1 MGNKPNFVVI
11 ILDTLRAADVGC
23 YGNEYIQTP
32 HMDALARQSVR
43 FSRAYPESLPT
54 IPVRRALHTG
64 RRAYPFRNYK
74 HLKWGTVCL
83 PGWQPID
90 EAEDTLAENLASAGY
105 QTGFVCT
112 TQHCWN
118 PGFNFQRG
126 FWQWNFVRGY
136 SGEDRWNSPF
146 AVPRE
151 ALSRYGDPDA
161 LLKEPHDGGGAPMVL
176 ANRGVTMIDEETA
189 TAQAFRWA
197 ARFLTDNREVP
208 FYLLIDSFAP
218 HEPWEAPEKY
228 YRMYGDPNYKGKK
241 HLAAHYGPAEG
252 YLPEEIGYMRANYRG
267 LVTHVDHWLGI
278 FMETLNKTG
287 LAEKTT
293 VLLISDHGTNFGENS
308 RNVIGKP
315 SNSMYPD
322 LMRVPLLVKMPGK
335 HSAGTL
341 CHELV
346 YNLDLTAT
354 IYDLAGIES
363 PHGISGQS
371 LRPLCGGKGAWK
383 RRKYITCRYANS
395 LCYLDDS
402 IWALGEI
409 NGQFQEVFGLKRDPE
424 CRSPLIRRDAQR
436 HWERAWKRLLNDA
449 GGDFPDYQDSQKT
462 DALGRSE

>member
-23 YGNEYIQTP
+23 YGNDHIQTP

-43 FSRAYPESLPT
+43 FTRAYPESLPT

-74 HLKWGTVCL
+74 HLKWGTVRL

-90 EAEDTLAENLASAGY
+90 EAEDTLAENLAAAGY

-146 AVPRE
+146 AVPRK
-151 ALSRYGDPDA
+151 ALSPYGDPDA

-252 YLPEEIGYMRANYRG
+252 YLPEEIGYMRAHYRG
-267 LVTHVDHWLGI
+267 LVTHVDHWLGV

-293 VLLISDHGTNFGENS
+293 VLLVSDHGTNFCENS

-322 LMRVPLLVKMPGK
+322 LMQLPLLVKMPGE

-346 YNLDLTAT
+346 YNLDLIAT
-354 IYDLAGIES
+354 IYDLARIES

-371 LRPLCGGKGAWK
+371 LHPLCGGKGAWK
-383 RRKYITCRYANS
+383 RREYITCRYANS

-409 NGQFQEVFGLKRDPE
+409 NGQFQEVFDLKRDPE

-436 HWERAWKRLLNDA
+436 HWEHAWKRLLDDA

-462 DALGRSE
+462 DALGRNE